1 MTSPHVPDVLR
12 GAWRR
17 AWIRFGDGTVD
28 DTSLVLWMQFDHQMV
43 DVRLPANHAELR
55 DRAGLDNCSMSDVR
69 QLATSDSS
77 SGFTTCTPIVV
88 DDDGARSATAEWF
101 SDPGVS
107 FQPFTS
113 FPEPGL
119 LEWNDDGTVMME
131 RAPSGSY
138 VEEWHLVPGTAGG
151 EGAIASEL
159 RAGERVQRFTMGPLT
174 VEVIDRRPPMDRSVA
189 LLDQIGAAPD
199 LAAARALVNCEFT
212 LAERNADGDN
222 VVVASTHPWR
232 VGDVLKGA

>member
-1 MTSPHVPDVLR
+1 MNEVPDILR

-17 AWIRFGDGTVD
+17 EWIRFADGLVD
-28 DTSLVLWMQFDHQMV
+28 DTSIVLWLQYPQRMV
-43 DVRLPANHAELR
+43 DVRFAADRAELASR
-55 DRAGLDNCSMSDVR
+55 GSLHNCDLADVLR
-69 QLATSDSS
+69 LADSDSS
-77 SGFTTCTPIVV
+77 SGHTPCTDIEL
-88 DDDGARSATAEWF
+88 DEHGHRAATANWF

-151 EGAIASEL
+151 EGTIASEL

-199 LAAARALVNCEFT
+199 LAAARALINCEFT